1 MERLICFLPN
11 EPKPNEPSDPWDT
24 MSDQYKSTLWDI
36 NPRHDMTVCGIGE
49 NDTVIVDGLRGALIQ
64 WSSFSSVHTSKRI
77 GWRRMA
83 LIYLIAFAPLLLIIA
98 LPIFAISKEVAGI
111 LLAIS
116 LVILLS
122 APLYIPR
129 LYTGKLYEVEPCLF
143 GIEGYVPLPHVEEA
157 LFGARM
163 GRLKWSPYGSPL
175 SRHRPSREGYRERLV
190 DADFDIKDNG
200 DVESQ
205 QSLLDSEVYTY
216 PVESLDPCS
225 PCENCS
231 EEGEK
236 CTHLTYEEAEKISK
250 SDYGQMKV

>member
-11 EPKPNEPSDPWDT
+11 EPKPNEPSDPWET

-49 NDTVIVDGLRGALIQ
+49 NDTVVVDGLRGALIQ
-64 WSSFSSVHTSKRI
+64 WSSFSSVHTTKRI
-77 GWRRMA
+77 GWRRKA
-83 LIYLIAFAPLLLIIA
+83 VIYLIAFAPLLLLVSLA
-98 LPIFAISKEVAGI
+98 FFAFSLEVAGI
-111 LLAIS
+111 ILAIS

-122 APLYIPR
+122 APFYLPV

-175 SRHRPSREGYRERLV
+175 SRHQPPKMGYRERLV
-190 DADFDIKDNG
+190 DADVDIRDNG
-200 DVESQ
+200 DIESQ
-205 QSLLDSEVYTY
+205 QALLDQDVYTY
-216 PVESLDPCS
+216 PVEALDPCS
-225 PCENCS
+225 PCETCS
-231 EEGEK
+231 EGGNG
-236 CTHLTYEEAEKISK
+236 CTHLRYDTAEALSK
-250 SDYGQMKV
+250 SPYGDLKV